1 MRTPGPLLCSIP
13 PPPPPGSPG
22 RGSAFLRR
30 HSHPSASHGGT
41 GEPPPAPH
49 PPQHPAKDGA
59 EGDVGGGEGKKPV
72 PEQRFVFLS
81 SQHCYGDFKQDGGAL
96 PPHRSPACTH
106 RSPFPRKRGGKGGGG
121 LHRAGALHLPA
132 GATPSSAGT
141 ASGFPTATH
150 IHTHR
155 TPPPQVHRA
164 RTLWGCGSSGR
175 GSQHSGSPASIFP
188 PPPPPL
194 PAFPAA
200 VLQLEHPP
208 PTPHS
213 AIGDGWQ
220 REIWGWG

>member
-1 MRTPGPLLCSIP
+1 MRTPGPLLCSRSIP
-13 PPPPPGSPG
+13 PPGKPRTRLSISSQTFPPLCLPRGHRRTPPGPTSSAAPRKRWG
-22 RGSAFLRR
+22 RRR
-30 HSHPSASHGGT
+30 RG
-41 GEPPPAPH
+41 
-49 PPQHPAKDGA
+49 
-59 EGDVGGGEGKKPV
+59 GGGEGKKPV

-150 IHTHR
+150 THTHR

-175 GSQHSGSPASIFP
+175 GSQHS
-188 PPPPPL
+188 
-194 PAFPAA
+194 
-200 VLQLEHPP
+200 
-208 PTPHS
+208 
-213 AIGDGWQ
+213 
-220 REIWGWG
+220 